1 MNWKERASAI
11 QGMPM
16 DTKIGDNEGS
26 RAYPPSIVIARGG
39 VRVMITDLSVL
50 ISWVSSEW
58 VVLAWIQPLFLTFQL
73 VVFATLLAAALG
85 IAGGWAA
92 SNLQAAGRFW
102 SWIAGGFLAAMVVAV
117 AMPMILQAAA
127 WEATAGKFGWMIM
140 TQTGAR
146 AEGLS
151 DYGFFRGLIACGWI
165 HGLAGAALVV
175 LAIWYGVNRVP
186 DHVRQKARMDLGP
199 VQTWWRV
206 QLPLAFPWLLSSLVA
221 TALLATTE
229 MTVVDLYGFR
239 TIADEFY
246 LFYAVEPSLLS
257 IFIVCV
263 LPLLSM
269 AMLMTW
275 LLVQRRKF
283 IVTGSESA
291 VMRHEDPEVGE
302 GVRWLAATI
311 AILIGG
317 LIVLVPLGGL
327 LVKVGHD
334 VEVLDGTLVG
344 TWSLSRTVERLWE
357 APLLFASEYRWTGIL
372 AVTVALTAVLI
383 AWPMAAVGRKHRRL
397 EAALDLLTI
406 GLVLVPGPLVGL
418 LVVRFFQIPIPA
430 FSTLYQQTIIPTV
443 IALLFRAVPAAYWV
457 LRAGYRGL
465 DNHLLETAQF
475 DHSWFRRIWVID
487 RPLLK
492 GSLCVAAVVAAIVAS
507 GDVPATLPVVP
518 PGVTTVGTRLFGLLH
533 SGARYQ
539 EAALAMWYLTVVLMI
554 SLVLARRFLAL
565 RVKVN

>member
-1 MNWKERASAI
+1 
-11 QGMPM
+11 
-16 DTKIGDNEGS
+16 
-26 RAYPPSIVIARGG
+26 
-39 VRVMITDLSVL
+39 
-50 ISWVSSEW
+50 
-58 VVLAWIQPLFLTFQL
+58 VLAWVQPLFLTFQL
-73 VVFATLLAAALG
+73 AVFAVILAATLG
-85 IAGGWAA
+85 IAGAWAA
-92 SNLQAAGRFW
+92 SNLQVAGRFW
-102 SWIAGGFLAAMVVAV
+102 GWIAVGFLAAMVVAV

-165 HGLAGAALVV
+165 HGLAGAALVA
-175 LAIWYGVNRVP
+175 LATWYGVNRVP
-186 DHVRQKARMDLGP
+186 DHVRQKARMDLGTL
-199 VQTWWRV
+199 QTWWRV

-221 TALLATTE
+221 TAVLATTE

-263 LPLLSM
+263 LPLVSM

-283 IVTGSESA
+283 IVSDSQSA
-291 VMRHEDPEVGE
+291 VMRHENEDVGK
-302 GVRWLAATI
+302 GVCWSAATI
-311 AILIGG
+311 AILVGG

-334 VEVLDGTLVG
+334 VEVLGGTLVG
-344 TWSLSRTVERLWE
+344 TWSLSLTVQRLWE
-357 APLLFASEYRWTGIL
+357 APFLFASEYRWTGII
-372 AVTVALTAVLI
+372 AVTVAAAAVLI
-383 AWPMAAVGRKHRRL
+383 AWPMAAVGRSRRRA
-397 EAALDLLTI
+397 ETALDLFTI
-406 GLVLVPGPLVGL
+406 GLVLLPGPLVGL
-418 LVVRFFQIPIPA
+418 LVVRFFQLPVPG
-430 FSTLYQQTIIPTV
+430 FSVLYQQTIGPTV

-465 DNHLLETAQF
+465 DDHLLDTAQF
-475 DHSWFRRIWVID
+475 DLPWLRRVWVVD

-492 GSLCVAAVVAAIVAS
+492 GSLYGAAIIAAIVAS

-539 EAALAMWYLTVVLMI
+539 EAALAMWYLAVVLMI
-554 SLVLARRFLAL
+554 SLFLARRFLAL

>member
-1 MNWKERASAI
+1 M
-11 QGMPM
+11 
-16 DTKIGDNEGS
+16 
-26 RAYPPSIVIARGG
+26 
-39 VRVMITDLSVL
+39 
-50 ISWVSSEW
+50 
-58 VVLAWIQPLFLTFQL
+58 LAWIQPLFLTFQL
-73 VVFATLLAAALG
+73 VVFAVILAATLG

-92 SNLQAAGRFW
+92 SNLQVAGRFCR
-102 SWIAGGFLAAMVVAV
+102 WIAGGFLAAMVVAI

-165 HGLAGAALVV
+165 HGLAGAALVA
-175 LAIWYGVNRVP
+175 LATWYGVNRVP
-186 DHVRQKARMDLGP
+186 DHVRQKARMDLGLL
-199 VQTWWRV
+199 QTWWRV

-221 TALLATTE
+221 TAVLATTE

-257 IFIVCV
+257 VFIVCV
-263 LPLLSM
+263 LPLVSM

-283 IVTGSESA
+283 IVTASESA
-291 VMRHEDPEVGE
+291 VVRHEHEEVGK
-302 GVRWLAATI
+302 GVCWSAAII

-317 LIVLVPLGGL
+317 LIVFVPLAGL

-344 TWSLSRTVERLWE
+344 TWSFSRTVQRLWE
-357 APLLFASEYRWTGIL
+357 APFLFASEYRWTGII
-372 AVTVALTAVLI
+372 AVAVAVTAVLI
-383 AWPMAAVGRKHRRL
+383 AWPMAALARERRRL
-397 EAALDLLTI
+397 EAALDLFTI
-406 GLVLVPGPLVGL
+406 GLVLLPGPLVGL
-418 LVVRFFQIPIPA
+418 LVVRLFQIPIPA
-430 FSTLYQQTIIPTV
+430 FSTLYQQTIVPTV

-475 DHSWFRRIWVID
+475 DHSWFRRVWVID

-539 EAALAMWYLTVVLMI
+539 EAALAMWYLAVVLAI
-554 SLVLARRFLAL
+554 SLFLARRFLAL
-565 RVKVN
+565 RVKVK